1 MLNLM
6 EGIIPEYDRKGV
18 VRPYLNKFSFLFTNF
33 HRSVV
38 PQAHPSPA

>member
-1 MLNLM
+1 M

-18 VRPYLNKFSFLFTNF
+18 VRSYHNNFSFSFTIF